1 MEGGQSLDKS
11 GNPKT
16 ITIKING
23 KDRTIQKKKQVELS
37 EDRNERENSTTST
50 YQELEKITSEELS
63 AAEQAKEE
71 AEFDW
76 ILPEM
81 EGEEELQEYKIVSK
95 AKGKKGLKKPKPQK
109 NFMNRRMF
117 PSVLLIIFLAV
128 VSGTTLGIL
137 MLKMVISDSAIEA
150 VGGPL
155 QEAPSEEGAATPGTA
170 SIELPAITGYMVQGG
185 VFTTEEAANVEAT
198 ALASKG
204 VPAEMI
210 GMDDKF
216 FIFVGVADSIENAKS
231 LGTELQGN
239 GVETFS
245 KEVAIGGT
253 SLSALQDSE
262 QKLLEA
268 APALYQLLS
277 EMSTTAHLSNAVSAE
292 QKTALASQLEAWQA
306 IKNIEN
312 EQLQQLKSELDGAV
326 AILNSDGPSVVEAQ
340 QHLLKFLSIYHSL

>member
-1 MEGGQSLDKS
+1 MDKS

-23 KDRTIQKKKQVELS
+23 KDRTIQKKKQGDLS
-37 EDRNERENSTTST
+37 EDRNERENSTSST
-50 YQELEKITSEELS
+50 YHKLEKITSEELS

-71 AEFDW
+71 EEFDW

-81 EGEEELQEYKIVSK
+81 EEEEQLQEYKIVSK
-95 AKGKKGLKKPKPQK
+95 SKGKKGLKKPKQK
-109 NFMNRRMF
+109 KSFTNKGMF
-117 PSVLLIIFLAV
+117 PSVLLIVFLAV

-155 QEAPSEEGAATPGTA
+155 EEALPEEGAATPGTA

-198 ALASKG
+198 AMADKG
-204 VPAEMI
+204 VPTEII

-216 FIFVGVADSIENAKS
+216 FIFVGVADSLENAKA

-245 KEVAIGGT
+245 KEVELGGA

-268 APALYQLLS
+268 APTLYTLLS
-277 EMSTTAHLSNAVSAE
+277 EMYTTAHLSNAVSAE

-306 IKNIEN
+306 IGSIEN

-326 AILNSDGPSVVEAQ
+326 MILNSDGAALVEAQ
-340 QHLLKFLSIYHSL
+340 QHLLNFLAIYQSL